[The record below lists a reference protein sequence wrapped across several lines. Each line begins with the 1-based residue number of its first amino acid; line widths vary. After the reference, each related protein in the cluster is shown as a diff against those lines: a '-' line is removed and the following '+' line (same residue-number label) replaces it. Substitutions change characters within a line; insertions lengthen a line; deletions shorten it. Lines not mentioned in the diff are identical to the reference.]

1 MSDNSTV
8 IELDH
13 DTIQRHQVLT
23 QIHDGREYLLEPVES
38 FLPRVR
44 YERDVQELFKQ
55 HRIPWPFLVHD
66 AYSLAAYQTAVRDQ
80 GGRGSCY
87 TFAAVAAIEAQYKR
101 KYGLHLDLSEQY
113 TFHMNKAG
121 ELYGDYVTNTTP
133 HENNSCLWGF
143 QGSSDII
150 GKLQRSLLPTEAD
163 APYTSQ
169 AALVAVAGDLGWS
182 ATQEQ
187 LDIVEFSEVD
197 IPTAARWNCRY
208 GVAAWSSIP
217 DLSPAGIEQ
226 IIGADREAIVDVN
239 LKWRFDPARN
249 AYDYDRSSAGGGHV
263 FLIVGYDRTA
273 QTFEVKN
280 SWGGTALINVTYDF
294 VRNCVNG
301 GTYVRDVV
309 DPNTVAQ
316 PAAKWLGNWNMDHDG
331 WRGRL
336 LIRRH
341 TDYRNVDP
349 TAPTKLGNYYP
360 VTGGRRD
367 VNGYFVQGGQGMVFY
382 IADTEARVV
391 PGTLTGQR
399 FDVWNFSWD
408 PANAAGTT
416 TWAGTPFGVVLRR
429 SPIQQSR
436 GGSFATEWWL
446 GNWRMNH
453 DGWRGTLAWHQQIPI
468 PFFGVILQGTYTL
481 DGRQPIGVTGVL
493 SHGVEHRCTMSIPFD
508 SSNNQPF
515 TLLHH
520 TWERDVFA
528 GTTTWGGG
536 TFGVQGFRT

>member
-44 YERDVQELFKQ
+44 FERDVQELFKQ
-55 HRIPWPFLVHD
+55 RHIPWPFLVHD

-87 TFAAVAAIEAQYKR
+87 AFAAVAAIEAQYKR

-113 TFHMNKAG
+113 AFHMNKAG

-217 DLSPAGIEQ
+217 DLSPGGIEQ

-239 LKWRFDPARN
+239 LKWRCRPGAQRVRLRRQLRWWRSRLPDRRLRPDRADVRGQELLGRHGAHQRDLRLRAQLRQRRHLRAR
-249 AYDYDRSSAGGGHV
+249 
-263 FLIVGYDRTA
+263 
-273 QTFEVKN
+273 
-280 SWGGTALINVTYDF
+280 
-294 VRNCVNG
+294 
-301 GTYVRDVV
+301 
-309 DPNTVAQ
+309 
-316 PAAKWLGNWNMDHDG
+316 
-331 WRGRL
+331 RGRSEHVRSTGSQVARQL
-336 LIRRH
+336 EHGSRRL
-341 TDYRNVDP
+341 
-349 TAPTKLGNYYP
+349 A
-360 VTGGRRD
+360 
-367 VNGYFVQGGQGMVFY
+367 Q
-382 IADTEARVV
+382 
-391 PGTLTGQR
+391 
-399 FDVWNFSWD
+399 
-408 PANAAGTT
+408 AG
-416 TWAGTPFGVVLRR
+416 
-429 SPIQQSR
+429 
-436 GGSFATEWWL
+436 
-446 GNWRMNH
+446 
-453 DGWRGTLAWHQQIPI
+453 
-468 PFFGVILQGTYTL
+468 
-481 DGRQPIGVTGVL
+481 
-493 SHGVEHRCTMSIPFD
+493 C
-508 SSNNQPF
+508 
-515 TLLHH
+515 
-520 TWERDVFA
+520 
-528 GTTTWGGG
+528 
-536 TFGVQGFRT
+536 